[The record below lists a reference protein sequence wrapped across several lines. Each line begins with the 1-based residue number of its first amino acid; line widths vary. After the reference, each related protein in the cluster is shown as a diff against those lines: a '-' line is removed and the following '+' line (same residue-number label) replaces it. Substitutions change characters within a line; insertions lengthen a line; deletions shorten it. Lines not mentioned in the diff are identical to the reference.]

1 MEGKWVG
8 THGGWISKALAI
20 SIANGRGA
28 LSKVDARAQ
37 CIETDA
43 YVGVLCRVAFDLPTL
58 ECARSFCKGVATTM
72 ILKRLCSCLREG
84 HLYNGKG
91 GNE

>member
-8 THGGWISKALAI
+8 THGGWKTKALAI

-37 CIETDA
+37 CIKTNA
-43 YVGVLCRVAFDLPTL
+43 YVGKLCRVAFNLPTL
-58 ECARSFCKGVATTM
+58 ECARSFCEGVAATM
-72 ILKRLCSCLREG
+72 ILKRLCSCLRDG
-84 HLYNGKG
+84 PLYDKKG
-91 GNE
+91 GND